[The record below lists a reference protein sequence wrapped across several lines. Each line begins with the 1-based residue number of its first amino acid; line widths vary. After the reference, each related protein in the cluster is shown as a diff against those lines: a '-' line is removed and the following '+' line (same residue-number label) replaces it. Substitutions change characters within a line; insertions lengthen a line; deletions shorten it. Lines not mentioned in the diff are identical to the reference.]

1 MVNCLVSVLITYSS
15 EQLISYENSI
25 IIEKFN
31 AGFMI
36 IYLPD
41 NKLFIL
47 FISLTSQLLSMAI
60 KPFIRWAS
68 LVKISI
74 DKQISC

>member
-1 MVNCLVSVLITYSS
+1 MVNCLVSLLITYSS

-31 AGFMI
+31 AEFMI

-41 NKLFIL
+41 NRLFIL

-60 KPFIRWAS
+60 KPFISWAYAS
-68 LVKISI
+68 RK
-74 DKQISC
+74 KHR